1 MPPYGSRETREREL
15 REREAELR
23 GEGLVPAAQPKLSP
37 DVDALLAS
45 PAVQAA
51 IADQVAKAT
60 ADIVAKI
67 EAARGTVPA
76 EAGADKKFAEHLA
89 VSIAQLIDQGNP
101 RAKRAISPDLLASR
115 DAARGRMEQAIIDA
129 RMAGRVPEYKL
140 VGEVYLSETFIA
152 REYAGDDH
160 KMRQRYVAWPLAPSL
175 AMRPANET
183 AEEIFRHFC
192 AWIGHLVEDNKG
204 PDDPLITGFRII
216 DESGGAA
223 QTGAGQGALSN
234 DGVRIRDNVTPG
246 HHQDGVRILGSVAE
260 PARPN
265 PY

>member
-1 MPPYGSRETREREL
+1 
-15 REREAELR
+15 
-23 GEGLVPAAQPKLSP
+23 
-37 DVDALLAS
+37 
-45 PAVQAA
+45 
-51 IADQVAKAT
+51 
-60 ADIVAKI
+60 
-67 EAARGTVPA
+67 
-76 EAGADKKFAEHLA
+76 
-89 VSIAQLIDQGNP
+89 
-101 RAKRAISPDLLASR
+101 
-115 DAARGRMEQAIIDA
+115 
-129 RMAGRVPEYKL
+129 
-140 VGEVYLSETFIA
+140 
-152 REYAGDDH
+152 
-160 KMRQRYVAWPLAPSL
+160 
-175 AMRPANET
+175 MRPANET

-223 QTGAGQGALSN
+223 QTGAGQGALSS